1 MALKVVRASKRLPEF
16 LRKQFC
22 ELYSRPERWFEAG
35 TDGHRYRV
43 DRGERHLCIKLL
55 KEKRQILFML
65 PFREHGNDAAEGAV
79 QFDLGRDEVRENAK
93 TGRVLRPCNIHD
105 RDRSF
110 VATGLDCQY
119 PHCSYTT
126 P

>member
-1 MALKVVRASKRLPEF
+1 M
-16 LRKQFC
+16 C
-22 ELYSRPERWFEAG
+22 ELYSRPERGLKAG
-35 TDGHRYRV
+35 PDGDRHCV
-43 DRGERHLCIKLL
+43 DRGERYFFIDLL
-55 KEKRQILFML
+55 KEERKVLFVL

-93 TGRVLRPCNIHD
+93 TGRVLRPCDIHD
-105 RDRSF
+105 CDRSF